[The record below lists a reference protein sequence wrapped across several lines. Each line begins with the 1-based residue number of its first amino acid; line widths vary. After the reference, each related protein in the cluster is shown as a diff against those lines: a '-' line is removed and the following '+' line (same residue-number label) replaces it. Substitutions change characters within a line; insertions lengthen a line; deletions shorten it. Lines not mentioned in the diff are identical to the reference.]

1 MKSFFIIFFLFFT
14 FSSIAQDDIEEF
26 QIEGFVIGES
36 LLDHYSEKQIKKL
49 KKNNSLSDDMIYAQF
64 FISDS
69 NGQKFDIYESLTL
82 SVNDQYKIIG
92 ISGDIRI
99 KINKCMKLHKEIS
112 NDILRIFPN
121 SNKMGEQWMENQEL
135 GKVYFTSVE
144 FDNGYAAVMCKKDY
158 DTLSVIVVK
167 DLL

>member
-36 LLDHYSEKQIKKL
+36 LLEHYSEKQIKKL

-99 KINKCMKLHKEIS
+99 KINKCI
-112 NDILRIFPN
+112 RI
-121 SNKMGEQWMENQEL
+121 
-135 GKVYFTSVE
+135 
-144 FDNGYAAVMCKKDY
+144 
-158 DTLSVIVVK
+158 
-167 DLL
+167 